1 MGKVLLAFHK
11 WFFNFC
17 KGSCFVLIKS
27 FTSSEK
33 IYVASRKTFFI
44 VQTLGSK
51 LFSICEEVSLLLGE
65 SC

>member
-1 MGKVLLAFHK
+1 MEEELLAFRK

-17 KGSCFVLIKS
+17 KGSCFVLVKS

-33 IYVASRKTFFI
+33 IYVASRKTFFS

-51 LFSICEEVSLLLGE
+51 LFSICEEVS
-65 SC
+65 